1 MLDAASPHQTA
12 GLLDLV
18 LAGCVLVGVVV
29 SLFGRSRRAQAMA
42 FLCLGVF
49 MTFVW
54 MRLGSVDVA
63 LAEAGIGTGLLSALL
78 VHVAAGERAG
88 RRGGSVDDSTTR
100 DDRVMR
106 AGRDARG
113 SGIPRGDRGGRGDHG
128 GRGDPG
134 GRTARAGRAVTGLL
148 AGGVVAVTAVSVW
161 TGARHRLPG
170 WEGEV
175 GERLPGGVS
184 HEVTGVLLDFRAY
197 DTLLESAVLMVA
209 GFVVLALGRD
219 GAPATGPAFGGGGS
233 ATASWL
239 VRLCA
244 PVLLVLGAW
253 LLFAGSSSPGGAFQS
268 GAVLAGLL
276 ILLRIA
282 GVRTGRFDAAWLR
295 PLLVLGV
302 VVFALAAALG
312 PLAGGAWLSWG
323 PGWAFAAI
331 LTVETCLTVGIA
343 AGLYLLY
350 LGLANPVT
358 ARSDR

>member
-29 SLFGRSRRAQAMA
+29 SLFGPSRRAQAMA

-78 VHVAAGERAG
+78 VHVAAGERPD
-88 RRGGSVDDSTTR
+88 RRGGSAEDPAARENRATR
-100 DDRVMR
+100 G
-106 AGRDARG
+106 GRDARG
-113 SGIPRGDRGGRGDHG
+113 GGLLRGGRTD
-128 GRGDPG
+128 RA
-134 GRTARAGRAVTGLL
+134 ARAGRAATGLL
-148 AGGVVAVTAVSVW
+148 AGVVVAITAVSVW

-209 GFVVLALGRD
+209 GFVVLGLGRD
-219 GAPATGPAFGGGGS
+219 GAPATGPAFGRSGS

-276 ILLRIA
+276 ILLRTA

-312 PLAGGAWLSWG
+312 PLTGGAWLSWG